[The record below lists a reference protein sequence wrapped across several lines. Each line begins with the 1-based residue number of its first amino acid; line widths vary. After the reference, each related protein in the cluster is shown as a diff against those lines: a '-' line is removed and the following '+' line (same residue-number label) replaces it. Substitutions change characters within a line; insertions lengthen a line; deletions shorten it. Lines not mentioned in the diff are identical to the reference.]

1 MESSRLFVGI
11 EIGGTKLQLGLGT
24 GAAAEVLALERD
36 TVRLPGQAAE
46 IQQQIL
52 AGCDRLLRRA
62 GVKPDQVAGCGV
74 GFGGPVETSTGTITK
89 SHQVAGWEQFRFTDW
104 LQGQTGWPIVLHNDA
119 DAAAFA
125 EALFGA
131 GRGYDPVLYVT
142 IGSGIGGG
150 LVVGGQVYRGQGAG
164 AVEIGHLRP
173 GGVPRRVP
181 LAGTT
186 VESIAS
192 GFGLTE
198 RARQLVADPTLSARV
213 GAADATGLRALCG
226 GDPTRLDTRL
236 IAQGARAGDPL
247 CGDLLADATDT
258 LAWGLSQA
266 IALLNPARIVLGG
279 GVSLLGEETFFAP
292 VRRAVGEQVF
302 VPFRGL
308 AEIVPAQLGEEMVV
322 HGALAL
328 ARQTLAHQAISQGT
342 RRDG

>member
-52 AGCDRLLRRA
+52 AGCDRLLHRA
-62 GVKPDQVAGCGV
+62 GVKPDKVAGCGV

-192 GFGLTE
+192 GFG
-198 RARQLVADPTLSARV
+198 
-213 GAADATGLRALCG
+213 
-226 GDPTRLDTRL
+226 
-236 IAQGARAGDPL
+236 
-247 CGDLLADATDT
+247 
-258 LAWGLSQA
+258 
-266 IALLNPARIVLGG
+266 
-279 GVSLLGEETFFAP
+279 
-292 VRRAVGEQVF
+292 
-302 VPFRGL
+302 
-308 AEIVPAQLGEEMVV
+308 
-322 HGALAL
+322 
-328 ARQTLAHQAISQGT
+328 
-342 RRDG
+342 

>member
-1 MESSRLFVGI
+1 MASSRLFVGI

-24 GAAAEVLALERD
+24 GVTAELLALERD
-36 TVRLPGQAAE
+36 TVRLPGQATE
-46 IQQQIL
+46 IQQQIV

-62 GVKPDQVAGCGV
+62 GVEPGQVAGCGV
-74 GFGGPVETSTGTITK
+74 GFGGPVETATGTITK
-89 SHQVAGWEQFRFTDW
+89 SHQVAGWEQFRFTSW
-104 LQGQTGWPIVLHNDA
+104 LRAQTGWPIVLHNDA
-119 DAAAFA
+119 DSAAFA
-125 EALFGA
+125 EAQFGA

-173 GGVPRRVP
+173 GGTPRRVP
-181 LAGTT
+181 LAATT

-213 GAADATGLRALCG
+213 GAADAGGLRSLCG
-226 GDPTRLDTRL
+226 GEPSRLDTRL
-236 IAQGARAGDPL
+236 VAEGARAGDRL

-279 GVSLLGEETFFAP
+279 GVSLLGVEAFFDP
-292 VRRAVGEQVF
+292 VRRAVQAQVF

-322 HGALAL
+322 YGALAL
-328 ARQTLAHQAISQGT
+328 ARQALAEEAGHHV
-342 RRDG
+342 